1 MWNFLQAAARAW
13 LLNEIFVWLLN
24 FQEITFT
31 KTFQIG
37 LYNYYRNFTQPS
49 TLWHCIWRLEEA
61 VKMFLFSIDNSTL
74 ELTVIL
80 QANYQTFVYHQ
91 NHDKQTSFTTHTLIY
106 FYFFSSSMSKSR
118 EQLEEQGMGAHFHWV
133 SPLNQNMARTWR
145 SLTVIKN
152 SLMINFSSKAW
163 CGYLLTSVGWLH
175 SRLMELSI
183 PAITTLLL
191 CCLAMHRKS
200 WKER

>member
-1 MWNFLQAAARAW
+1 MALHLKTRRSSHNVSVLSW
-13 LLNEIFVWLLN
+13 LLNSWINSDSKSKSSNICLSSKPWLTN
-24 FQEITFT
+24 I
-31 KTFQIG
+31 
-37 LYNYYRNFTQPS
+37 
-49 TLWHCIWRLEEA
+49 
-61 VKMFLFSIDNSTL
+61 
-74 ELTVIL
+74 
-80 QANYQTFVYHQ
+80 
-91 NHDKQTSFTTHTLIY
+91 SFRTHTLIS

-133 SPLNQNMARTWR
+133 SPLNQNMARIWR
-145 SLTVIKN
+145 SLTAIKN

-183 PAITTLLL
+183 PAITTLLS